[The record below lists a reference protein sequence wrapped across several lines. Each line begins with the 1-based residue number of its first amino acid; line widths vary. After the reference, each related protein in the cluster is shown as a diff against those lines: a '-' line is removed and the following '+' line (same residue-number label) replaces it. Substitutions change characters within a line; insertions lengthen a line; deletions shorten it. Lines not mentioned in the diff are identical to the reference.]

1 MAIDFTLTPEQKEL
15 QASTRAFAHD
25 VLAPIVREADAEPD
39 PLKAFQLTK
48 DAYVAGYKAGIAFCM
63 LPREYGG
70 GGLSNVDLIIA
81 AEELCAVD
89 PGFACTVLVN
99 GLGLMPVWYW
109 GTEAQKDRFLRGATS
124 DPSGE
129 HIVGYAVSE
138 PAGTPGGRPTSTP
151 RCPAPLGSGS
161 RPGATATSTCS
172 TARKYWPCNVAG
184 WDGQGANASIVV
196 VRTDPDKGGTEGLS
210 AIMIERETP
219 GVSFELIGKLGHR
232 LTPNAEILFEDA
244 RVPADNLVEGTRGNG
259 DLLINRNF
267 AWSGPVAGI
276 AAVGV
281 ARAAYETALEWAR
294 TYTAGGPRPIIH
306 YQNVGYVLGD
316 VAARIEAC
324 RYFCWKTAHYLDQHD
339 YHGELIG
346 AMCKIFCTE
355 LLFDSVYKCMQVVGV
370 NSLDTQHPFEK
381 YLREAAV
388 LPLYDAGNFGMQR
401 RRVHGVLADPR
412 FNPRALMDNE
422 FVPFTRPWRRSTP
435 CQGQSRHP
443 GSLPSAEHPKPP
455 PTWSMSRSPRLVPGE
470 GIEELRWGDARG
482 PREPAPAPLEKPCL

>member
-1 MAIDFTLTPEQKEL
+1 MAIDFTLTPEQKDL
-15 QASTRAFAHD
+15 QLSTRQFARD
-25 VLAPIVREADAEPD
+25 VLAPVVREADAEPD
-39 PLKAFQLTK
+39 PLRAFQLTK
-48 DAYVAGYKAGIAFCM
+48 DVYVAAYKAGIAFCM

-81 AEELCAVD
+81 GEELCAVD

-109 GTEAQKDRFLRGATS
+109 GSEEQKDRFLRAATS

-129 HIVGYAVSE
+129 YLVGYAVSE
-138 PAGTPGGRPTSTP
+138 PAGTPGGTANFDTPLPSPT
-151 RCPAPLGSGS
+151 GIGV
-161 RPGATATSTCS
+161 TARREGDSYVLNG
-172 TARKYWPCNVAG
+172 RKYWPCNVGG
-184 WDGQGANASIVV
+184 WDGKGANVSIVV
-196 VRTDPDKGGTEGLS
+196 VRTDPGKGGTEGLS
-210 AIMIERETP
+210 AIMVERGTP
-219 GVSFELIGKLGHR
+219 GVSYKLIGKLGHR
-232 LTPNAEILFEDA
+232 LTPNSEIVFEDA
-244 RVPADNLVEGTRGNG
+244 RVPARNLVEGTLGNG

-281 ARAAYETALEWAR
+281 ARAAFETALEWAR

-324 RYFCWKTAHYLDQHD
+324 RYFCWKTAHYLDRHD

-346 AMCKIFCTE
+346 AMCKIHCTE

-370 NSLDTQHPFEK
+370 NSLDKRHLFEK

-412 FNPRALMDNE
+412 FDPHALMDDE
-422 FVPFTRPWRRSTP
+422 FVPFDKAMETIDT
-435 CQGQSRHP
+435 
-443 GSLPSAEHPKPP
+443 
-455 PTWSMSRSPRLVPGE
+455 VPGPE
-470 GIEELRWGDARG
+470 VT
-482 PREPAPAPLEKPCL
+482 PQVAPVG